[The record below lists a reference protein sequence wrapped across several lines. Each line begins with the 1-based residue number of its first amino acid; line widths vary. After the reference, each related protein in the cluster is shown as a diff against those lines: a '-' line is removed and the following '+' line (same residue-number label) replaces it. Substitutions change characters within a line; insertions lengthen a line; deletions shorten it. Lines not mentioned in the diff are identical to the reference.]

1 MEWAAG
7 AATGLIIGVGDS
19 PENSEFLVTIMCI
32 CNRYLLIFFDC
43 LAHPN
48 LSATFATDEK

>member
-19 PENSEFLVTIMCI
+19 PENSEFLVITKK
-32 CNRYLLIFFDC
+32 NRYFNMIPESRIWT
-43 LAHPN
+43 PN
-48 LSATFATDEK
+48 VIYL